1 MVLFILY
8 LINMAKI
15 YKLKDKTMPRQPSF
29 LGLDTNDWYELNA
42 RNNVELKSV
51 PELVKDYVKEVK
63 EVKVKSKE
71 VK

>member
-1 MVLFILY
+1 
-8 LINMAKI
+8 MAKK
-15 YKLKDKTMPRQPSF
+15 YKLKEGIMPRQPSF
-29 LGLDTNDWYELNA
+29 LGLDPNDWYELNA

-51 PELVKDYVKEVK
+51 PELVKDYVEEVK

>member
-8 LINMAKI
+8 LIKMAKI

-51 PELVKDYVKEVK
+51 PELVKDYVEEVK

>member
-1 MVLFILY
+1 
-8 LINMAKI
+8 MAKK
-15 YKLKDKTMPRQPSF
+15 YKLKDRTMPRQPSF

>member
-1 MVLFILY
+1 
-8 LINMAKI
+8 MAKI

-51 PELVKDYVKEVK
+51 PELVKDYVEEVKEIKPKVKKEVK
-63 EVKVKSKE
+63 
-71 VK
+71 

>member
-51 PELVKDYVKEVK
+51 PELVKDYVEEVK

>member
-1 MVLFILY
+1 
-8 LINMAKI
+8 
-15 YKLKDKTMPRQPSF
+15 MPRQPSF
-29 LGLDTNDWYELNA
+29 LGLDPNDWYELNA

-51 PELVKDYVKEVK
+51 PELVKDYVEEVK

>member
-1 MVLFILY
+1 
-8 LINMAKI
+8 MAKK
-15 YKLKDKTMPRQPSF
+15 YKLKDRTMPRQPSF
-29 LGLDTNDWYELNA
+29 LGVDTNDWYELNA

-51 PELVKDYVKEVK
+51 PELVKDYVEEVK

>member
-1 MVLFILY
+1 
-8 LINMAKI
+8 MAKV

-51 PELVKDYVKEVK
+51 PELVKDYIEEVK
-63 EVKVKSKE
+63 QVKVKSKE

>member
-51 PELVKDYVKEVK
+51 PELVKDYVEEVK
-63 EVKVKSKE
+63 QVKVKSKE